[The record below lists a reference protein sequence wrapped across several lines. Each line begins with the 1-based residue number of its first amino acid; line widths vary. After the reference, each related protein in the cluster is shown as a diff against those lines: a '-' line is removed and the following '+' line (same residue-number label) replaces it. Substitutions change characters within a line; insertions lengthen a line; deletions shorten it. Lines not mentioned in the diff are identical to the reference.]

1 MARQPKD
8 QAGTT
13 LAGLRRV
20 IIKEGLVAELSGL
33 DPREH
38 TLVVSNRLAQ
48 TTLRYLL
55 DIDGETGRALTEEL
69 RRLAKPEIY
78 ELLFEDRCYTYFH
91 VVQFLY
97 EFVKHHSSLPDRRY
111 FAAGVGR
118 GGGGLEVAP
127 DREVV
132 SLVALMTTALP
143 VSAAIRTI
151 GALMQMLGPL
161 FLDRLFPAG
170 LFALSMEVEEDTLR
184 FELAY
189 ADVPRVRAALR
200 RYGLDAELG
209 KFFVN
214 SALHLQ
220 GLLQLGWQTLV
231 EAGERLVRM
240 EGLIEQRSPED
251 QELIERDC
259 RCVWS
264 AHWQSPLQ
272 LRQLPDD
279 EAVLAQTRVI
289 CEALQRK
296 DVQYYQER
304 IKGLELRIQALEE
317 QDQYHELIGNSPPM
331 QQLYRQIQQVAAT
344 DLTVLVRGASGTGKE
359 LVARAIH
366 HSGPRRDRPFVAVNC
381 AALSETLLESELFGH
396 EKGAFTGAIQA
407 RPGRFEMADGGTLFL
422 DEIGDIPLSTQVKLL
437 RVLETQRFER
447 VGGLRT
453 IQTDVR
459 FVGATNRD
467 LEALISE
474 GKLREDFYFRI
485 QVLPIHMPPLCE
497 HREDIPHLAQHFL
510 KRTSQ
515 RSGRRLEGF
524 SRGAVQRLLQHDW
537 PGNIRE
543 LHNVIQRAA
552 VLYGDGPVLGESQI
566 AQALGSPARVR
577 PPALAVAPALNRR
590 QEEVLRCLAGA
601 REGMVLEEVSAA
613 LPATGLRGGQSARTL
628 QNDLGKLAE
637 AGYLSWIKQ
646 GSARCYRLTPEGQ
659 RLLT

>member
-143 VSAAIRTI
+143 VSAASRTI
-151 GALMQMLGPL
+151 GAMMQM
-161 FLDRLFPAG
+161 
-170 LFALSMEVEEDTLR
+170 
-184 FELAY
+184 
-189 ADVPRVRAALR
+189 
-200 RYGLDAELG
+200 
-209 KFFVN
+209 
-214 SALHLQ
+214 
-220 GLLQLGWQTLV
+220 
-231 EAGERLVRM
+231 
-240 EGLIEQRSPED
+240 
-251 QELIERDC
+251 
-259 RCVWS
+259 
-264 AHWQSPLQ
+264 
-272 LRQLPDD
+272 
-279 EAVLAQTRVI
+279 
-289 CEALQRK
+289 
-296 DVQYYQER
+296 
-304 IKGLELRIQALEE
+304 
-317 QDQYHELIGNSPPM
+317 
-331 QQLYRQIQQVAAT
+331 
-344 DLTVLVRGASGTGKE
+344 
-359 LVARAIH
+359 
-366 HSGPRRDRPFVAVNC
+366 
-381 AALSETLLESELFGH
+381 
-396 EKGAFTGAIQA
+396 
-407 RPGRFEMADGGTLFL
+407 
-422 DEIGDIPLSTQVKLL
+422 
-437 RVLETQRFER
+437 
-447 VGGLRT
+447 
-453 IQTDVR
+453 
-459 FVGATNRD
+459 
-467 LEALISE
+467 
-474 GKLREDFYFRI
+474 
-485 QVLPIHMPPLCE
+485 
-497 HREDIPHLAQHFL
+497 
-510 KRTSQ
+510 
-515 RSGRRLEGF
+515 
-524 SRGAVQRLLQHDW
+524 
-537 PGNIRE
+537 
-543 LHNVIQRAA
+543 
-552 VLYGDGPVLGESQI
+552 LGESQI

-601 REGMVLEEVSAA
+601 REGMVLEEVLAA
-613 LPATGLRGGQSARTL
+613 LPATGLGGGQSARTL